1 MISRTTAREQ
11 AFILI
16 FEKSFNDESVND
28 ILELSM
34 QIDGFVEDSYTTDI
48 FLGVYENIEEIDN
61 LISTNSKGWDISR
74 IGRVA
79 LSLMRLSVF
88 EMLKRDDV
96 PISVSV
102 NEAVELCKK
111 YAAESDAAFLN
122 GVLGTV
128 ARNIQ
133 KEG

>member
-1 MISRTTAREQ
+1 MISRKTAREQ

-28 ILELSM
+28 ILEMSL
-34 QIDGFVEDSYTTDI
+34 QIDGFVEDSYTTEI

-61 LISTNSKGWDISR
+61 LISANSKSWDISR

-111 YAAESDAAFLN
+111 YAAEADASFLN
-122 GVLGTV
+122 GVLGTI
-128 ARNIQ
+128 ARSFE